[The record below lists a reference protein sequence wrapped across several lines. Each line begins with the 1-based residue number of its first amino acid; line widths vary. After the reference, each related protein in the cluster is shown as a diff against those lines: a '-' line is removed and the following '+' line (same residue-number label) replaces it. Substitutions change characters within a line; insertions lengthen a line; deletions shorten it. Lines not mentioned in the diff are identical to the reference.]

1 MNDDSFRRFR
11 CWTIPKVQQTLFP
24 DIASLGLDADA
35 VFLAAHTSRDIE
47 HAQGVQQLDAKREVA
62 VLRALDSSFGL
73 PDANTLIAITGPSG
87 SGKSHLVRWV
97 RAQLPESPASYR
109 LIYVPKALETLRQLL
124 NHILDRMPGPEAEA
138 VKTELDKAVGQKP
151 PQQLGEELL
160 DRLRLILAFELPE
173 TKPGHNQELRS
184 YLLGSRPEPAAGREG
199 GLPDLM
205 LIKPIR
211 DHLLR
216 PDGTIARIVNS
227 VQGKRQSDVKT
238 PEFDASDFPIR
249 QSDVLRQ
256 LQGPLVPL
264 WSLLLRD
271 PSDAFALLNE
281 ARNRAVADA
290 LGMRP
295 GINLGEV
302 FSKARRQLRSEGKE
316 LVLLFEDLTQFG
328 LFDGDLYDQF
338 TIQPGSDLAPI
349 RALFAIT
356 DGKFEENVP
365 PTVRTRLDHHFKVAA
380 LTSNEGDLE
389 DQVAKFVARYLNI
402 ARIGRQRLVD
412 TRAAADA
419 GDRESGHWIP
429 NACLD
434 PLGDGRECINRD
446 DCWSSFDAV
455 DDIGLYPYDK
465 TALRRRLRRMGER
478 ITARRIVE
486 EIVRDFLVEADPII
500 GRGLFPDEHVRQ
512 RFDFTIALDKESIVP
527 KENLEES
534 ERDRLHRCRVIWADG
549 RIEKAGITVAFDLPT
564 SEGTTAPPIGDTP
577 VPEPR
582 PTAKPNPLVPLFSW
596 QNGEEMLEAEAVW
609 YRERLF
615 ELVLGRVDLLSMLI
629 DPGPGPGQ
637 MLLGR
642 VLSANSFELTN
653 SPGQPAGRNRLRFPI
668 EPDDSGVLLLS
679 AVRWWW
685 DHGHWDIDSTERKW
699 DFPSNP
705 ASAQLTL
712 DEFLESA
719 ARLTEGALVAVLLQG
734 PAEPASAAVALRAS
748 ALTAV
753 GHGPAD
759 ADANDSIEWVFNAP
773 SAQSMQPSPSWAPVA
788 AESLSTLNDVGA
800 GWIAAFASAQQGETG
815 EPLCVDAARLL
826 PTAQA
831 AARDPVHAL
840 AGERTFDEAFI
851 EISQHWEKLGQSL
864 RSSVEA
870 EARSLTQA
878 LETVDGYLSGQDF
891 RELVGAIASAGQL
904 AGDHNVFR
912 PLHQYRAFRDAC
924 DRLAATSPEEVARVL
939 GAIPQ
944 LLDVDSGR
952 NSVVVMR
959 AQSWAPGVRSME
971 QDLDL
976 IRSCLQATADELS
989 DRLGE
994 GSSSTPEAAAAE
1006 LSLEV
1011 KRAATILARTFG
1023 EREAR

>member
-1 MNDDSFRRFR
+1 
-11 CWTIPKVQQTLFP
+11 
-24 DIASLGLDADA
+24 
-35 VFLAAHTSRDIE
+35 
-47 HAQGVQQLDAKREVA
+47 
-62 VLRALDSSFGL
+62 L

-97 RAQLPESPASYR
+97 RAQLPESPESYR

-160 DRLRLILAFELPE
+160 DRLRLILAYELPE
-173 TKPGHNQELRS
+173 TKPGHNQEVRS
-184 YLLGSRPEPAAGREG
+184 YLLGSRPETVAGREG

-211 DHLLR
+211 DHMLR
-216 PDGTIARIVNS
+216 PGGTIARIVDS
-227 VQGKRQSDVKT
+227 VRGKRHGDVET
-238 PEFDASDFPIR
+238 PEFDASDFPIKR
-249 QSDVLRQ
+249 SDVPRQ

-264 WSLLLRD
+264 WSLLIRD
-271 PSDAFALLNE
+271 PSDAFGLLNE

-295 GINLGEV
+295 GVNLGEV
-302 FSKARRQLRSEGKE
+302 FSKARRQLRSERKE

-338 TIQPGSDLAPI
+338 TIQPGNDLAPI

-365 PTVRTRLDHHFKVAA
+365 STVRTRLDHHFRVAA
-380 LTSNEGDLE
+380 LTSNEDDHE
-389 DQVAKFVARYLNI
+389 DQVAKFAARYLNI
-402 ARIGRQRLVD
+402 ARVGRQRLVD
-412 TRAAADA
+412 TRTAADP
-419 GDRESGHWIP
+419 GDRESGRWIP

-434 PLGDGRECINRD
+434 PLGDGRECINRAE
-446 DCWSSFDAV
+446 CWSSFGSV
-455 DDIGLYPYDK
+455 DDIGLYPYNK
-465 TALRRRLRRMGER
+465 TALRRHLRRMGEQ

-486 EIVRDFLVEADPII
+486 ETVRDFLVEADPVI
-500 GRGLFPDEHVRQ
+500 GRGLFPDEHTRQ
-512 RFDFTIALDKESIVP
+512 RFDFTISLDKESIVP
-527 KENLEES
+527 KGNLEES
-534 ERDRLHRCRVIWADG
+534 QRDRLHRCRVIWADG

-564 SEGTTAPPIGDTP
+564 SDGTTAPPIGDTP
-577 VPEPR
+577 VPVPR

-596 QNGEEMLEAEAVW
+596 QNGEEMLEGEAVW

-615 ELVLGRVDLLSMLI
+615 DLVLSRVDLLSMLI
-629 DPGPGPGQ
+629 DPGPGHGQ

-653 SPGQPAGRNRLRFPI
+653 APGRRAGRNRLRFPI
-668 EPDDSGVLLLS
+668 EPDDSGVRLLG

-685 DHGHWDIDSTERKW
+685 DHGHWNIESSERKW
-699 DFPSNP
+699 DFPSDP
-705 ASAQLTL
+705 TSAQLAL

-719 ARLTEGALVAVLLQG
+719 ARQTEGALVALLLRG

-748 ALTAV
+748 ALTAI

-759 ADANDSIEWVFNAP
+759 ADASASIDWVFNNP
-773 SAQSMQPSPSWAPVA
+773 SAKSIQPSPYWATVA
-788 AESLSTLNDVGA
+788 AESLSALNDVGA
-800 GWIAAFASAQQGETG
+800 EWIAAFASAQQGDTG

-826 PTAQA
+826 PTVQA
-831 AARDPVHAL
+831 AAGDPLHAL
-840 AGERTFDEAFI
+840 AGEGTFDEAFI
-851 EISQHWEKLGQSL
+851 EISQHWERLSESL

-870 EARSLTQA
+870 EARSLTET
-878 LETVDGYLSGQDF
+878 LEKVSGYVSGQDF

-924 DRLAATSPEEVARVL
+924 DRLAAASPEDVARVF
-939 GAIPQ
+939 GAIPL
-944 LLDVDSGR
+944 LLDVDSGS
-952 NSVVVMR
+952 NSTEVMR
-959 AQSWAPGVRSME
+959 AQRWAPGLRSMR

-976 IRSCLQATADELS
+976 IRSCLQATVDELS
-989 DRLGE
+989 DRLVE
-994 GSSSTPEAAAAE
+994 GLSSTPEAAAAE

-1011 KRAATILARTFG
+1011 KRAITILTG
-1023 EREAR
+1023 MLGVGEAR